1 MLPHRYLS
9 RRSVTLRHNDEGE
22 DEDEGNLEADVWPG
36 RKGTGG
42 GALCPA
48 SEGHPTSPDK
58 QMPATT
64 AHPTA
69 AAHVLGRLLQ
79 F

>member
-1 MLPHRYLS
+1 MRMRGTWRLTCGP
-9 RRSVTLRHNDEGE
+9 EGKE
-22 DEDEGNLEADVWPG
+22 L
-36 RKGTGG
+36 GG